1 MIERAAAC
9 ISDRAPGGIQSSN
22 FTSPKRWRW
31 ARHCRVRSAGL
42 RPAAFSIGCRIRSR
56 MHTRTFDIA
65 QVASMVR
72 YRDGV
77 DDVIFRGLFG
87 GRRGDAEAP
96 ALPVVRNITIGR
108 SVRLD
113 PLAWR
118 RLGTEAVFQL
128 QTDTLSIVA
137 QGRID
142 LGADGWVHRFYT
154 EDDLMLQM
162 VSPDAEGQGAD
173 DVTLFMPWASAFPPD
188 AAAKR
193 RWADRLRA
201 RSFGG
206 EGLPDYKRFW
216 FGDTDERQDPVS
228 FWENVYDDRAGSV
241 ARRIYQTCMLF
252 ARDLPGE
259 GRELL
264 LAIEMEPEGGD
275 LTHEI
280 MVGIPLNLGEF
291 EA

>member
-1 MIERAAAC
+1 M
-9 ISDRAPGGIQSSN
+9 N
-22 FTSPKRWRW
+22 
-31 ARHCRVRSAGL
+31 
-42 RPAAFSIGCRIRSR
+42 
-56 MHTRTFDIA
+56 
-65 QVASMVR
+65 
-72 YRDGV
+72 
-77 DDVIFRGLFG
+77 DVIFRGLFG
-87 GRRGDAEAP
+87 GGRRGAEEAQT
-96 ALPVVRNITIGR
+96 LPVVRNITIGR

-118 RLGTEAVFQL
+118 RLGDAAKFRL
-128 QTDTLSIVA
+128 DTNTLEIEA

-142 LGADGWVHRFYT
+142 LGADGFVHRFYT
-154 EDDLMLQM
+154 GDDLMLQL

-173 DVTLFMPWASAFPPD
+173 DFTIFMPWSSAWPAD

-201 RSFGG
+201 RTFGG
-206 EGLPDYKRFW
+206 DGLPEYRRFW
-216 FGDTDERQDPVS
+216 FGDVDERQDPVS
-228 FWENVYDDRAGSV
+228 FWESVYDDRAGAD
-241 ARRIYQTCMLF
+241 ARRIYQTSMLF

-280 MVGIPLNLGEF
+280 MVGIPLNVGEF